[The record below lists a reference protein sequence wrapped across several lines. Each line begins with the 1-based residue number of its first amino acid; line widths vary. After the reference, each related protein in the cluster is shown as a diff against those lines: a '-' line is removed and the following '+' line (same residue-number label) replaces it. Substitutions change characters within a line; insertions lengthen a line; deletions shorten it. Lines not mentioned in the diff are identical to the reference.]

1 MNISH
6 SVSLMIFFL
15 DNPRN
20 EGGIRAE
27 AIITTPIVT
36 ATTAEGEGTAV
47 DVPNRPAVESQV
59 VVEGRPPIPVGE
71 FFFLYCAISIGLNCH
86 ILVKGIVRV

>member
-71 FFFLYCAISIGLNCH
+71 FFFFYTVLFQ
-86 ILVKGIVRV
+86 